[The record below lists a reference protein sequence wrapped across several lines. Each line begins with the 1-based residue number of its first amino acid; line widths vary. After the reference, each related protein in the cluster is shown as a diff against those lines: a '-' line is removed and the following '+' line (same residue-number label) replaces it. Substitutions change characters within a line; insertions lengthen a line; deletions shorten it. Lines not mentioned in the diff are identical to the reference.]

1 MRRLALRNLYMKRP
15 FGQHFLF
22 DPNILKKIIG
32 CSGVTA
38 EDTVVEIGPGLGRM
52 TGILSEHVKKV
63 IAIEFDKRLIE
74 RLQEELA
81 EKKKIEIIQGDAL
94 KFPYEDIKGDF
105 KVVANIPYYIT
116 TPIIFK
122 LLEYK
127 DKMPSMTLL
136 MQKEV
141 AKRITAEAGSKDYGV
156 LSITTKLYTEPK
168 LVFNVSRKAFSP
180 PPKVDSA
187 VIHFK
192 VSQKPRFKMK
202 DEALFLDI
210 VRSSFS
216 QRRKMIMTSLKKFEG
231 IKEALDKA
239 GIDPKLRPE
248 ALSINDFVEL
258 SDNLL

>member
-1 MRRLALRNLYMKRP
+1 MKRP

-22 DPNILKKIIG
+22 DPNILRKIVTL
-32 CSGVTA
+32 SGVTRK
-38 EDTVVEIGPGLGRM
+38 DTVVEIGPGLGRM
-52 TGILSEHVKKV
+52 TGILAENAKRV

-74 RLQEELA
+74 RLQEELS
-81 EKKKIEIIQGDAL
+81 EKKNVEIIQADAL

-105 KVVANIPYYIT
+105 RVVANIPYYIT

-127 DKMPSMTLL
+127 EKMPGMTLL

-141 AKRITAEAGSKDYGV
+141 AKRITASEGSKDYGV
-156 LSITTKLYTEPK
+156 LSITSQLYTEPK
-168 LVFNVSRKAFSP
+168 LLFTVSRKAFSP

-187 VIHFK
+187 AIHFK
-192 VSQKPRFKMK
+192 VSKDPRFKMK

-216 QRRKMIMTSLKKFEG
+216 QRRKMIMSGLRKFEG
-231 IKEALDKA
+231 IGEALERA
-239 GIDPKLRPE
+239 GIDPTLRPGV
-248 ALSINDFVEL
+248 LSIKDFVRL
-258 SDNLL
+258 SDNIKEVKLP